1 MWLYRNNADNS
12 ARYVLG
18 EPGKRNLACIGIN
31 PSTATPEKL
40 DPTLRQVKCRAE
52 QYGYD
57 GWIMFNVYPQRATNP
72 DGLDVN
78 YNWYEHSNNIDAI
91 YQTLNDWN
99 CDIWSAWGTLITKRP
114 YLKECL
120 KGIVVVSRGSWY
132 TVGPRSKEGHP
143 HHPLYLRKE
152 YKLEP
157 FDVWKY
163 VGRLR

>member
-1 MWLYRNNADNS
+1 MWIYRHNADNS

-40 DPTLRQVKCRAE
+40 DPTLRQVKRRAE

-72 DGLDVN
+72 DALDKWINLKMHYQNV
-78 YNWYEHSNNIDAI
+78 YEIREVLTT
-91 YQTLNDWN
+91 YR
-99 CDIWSAWGTLITKRP
+99 CDIWVAWGTLITKRT
-114 YLKECL
+114 YLKDCL
-120 KGIVVVSRGSWY
+120 RDIVEVAAGNWF
-132 TVGPRSKEGHP
+132 TVGPRSKDGHP

-152 YKLEP
+152 YGLEP
-157 FDVWKY
+157 FDVWEY
-163 VGRLR
+163 VRGLR